1 MRYDPMLPI
10 YLQVMRDLE
19 QEMVTGRLN
28 PGDKMPSGRELAVK
42 YESNPNTAQR
52 VYQELEAEGL
62 VETRR
67 GLGTFV
73 VEDAQK
79 LAGLRSQLAADV
91 VRKYLTDMAKLG
103 FSNEEACEYIRRNED
118 A

>member
-1 MRYDPMLPI
+1 MRYDPVLPI
-10 YLQVMRDLE
+10 YLQVMNELQQD
-19 QEMVTGRLN
+19 MVTGRLK
-28 PGDKMPSGRELAVK
+28 PGEKLPSGRDLAVK
-42 YESNPNTAQR
+42 YEINPNTAQR
-52 VYQELEAEGL
+52 VYQEMEAAGL

-79 LAGLRSQLAADV
+79 LSALRDNLAETIV
-91 VRKYLTDMAKLG
+91 NRYLSEMAKLG
-103 FSNEEACEYIRRNED
+103 YTKEEAIEYIRRIEH

>member
-42 YESNPNTAQR
+42 YEINPNTAQR

-103 FSNEEACEYIRRNED
+103 FSHEEACEYIRRNED